1 MTVEADVFLQVLVH
15 DPDEPDE
22 HQCSEHDRQRDQH
35 SRERSRHGGSLYVC
49 NPARRD
55 VCRLR
60 CEAMLAKVLTTIV
73 WVSVL
78 VLGLL
83 FVVFATPLIFLIDN
97 D

>member
-1 MTVEADVFLQVLVH
+1 
-15 DPDEPDE
+15 
-22 HQCSEHDRQRDQH
+22 
-35 SRERSRHGGSLYVC
+35 
-49 NPARRD
+49 
-55 VCRLR
+55 
-60 CEAMLAKVLTTIV
+60 V

>member
-1 MTVEADVFLQVLVH
+1 MI
-15 DPDEPDE
+15 P
-22 HQCSEHDRQRDQH
+22 
-35 SRERSRHGGSLYVC
+35 GGVTASLKRPC
-49 NPARRD
+49 RGMFAIPPRRD

-60 CEAMLAKVLTTIV
+60 CGAMVTKVLTTIV

>member
-1 MTVEADVFLQVLVH
+1 MFAI
-15 DPDEPDE
+15 PP
-22 HQCSEHDRQRDQH
+22 
-35 SRERSRHGGSLYVC
+35 
-49 NPARRD
+49 RRD

-60 CEAMLAKVLTTIV
+60 CRAMVTKVITTIV

-83 FVVFATPLIFLIDN
+83 FVVFASPLIFLIDN

>member
-1 MTVEADVFLQVLVH
+1 MIRGESPQASSGHVAAMFAI
-15 DPDEPDE
+15 PP
-22 HQCSEHDRQRDQH
+22 
-35 SRERSRHGGSLYVC
+35 
-49 NPARRD
+49 RRD

-60 CEAMLAKVLTTIV
+60 CGAMTKVLTTIV

>member
-1 MTVEADVFLQVLVH
+1 MVT
-15 DPDEPDE
+15 
-22 HQCSEHDRQRDQH
+22 
-35 SRERSRHGGSLYVC
+35 
-49 NPARRD
+49 
-55 VCRLR
+55 
-60 CEAMLAKVLTTIV
+60 KVLTTIV

>member
-1 MTVEADVFLQVLVH
+1 MNPLIG
-15 DPDEPDE
+15 DETMIPGE
-22 HQCSEHDRQRDQH
+22 SPQASSGHVAAMFAIPR
-35 SRERSRHGGSLYVC
+35 
-49 NPARRD
+49 RRD

-60 CEAMLAKVLTTIV
+60 CGAMVTKVLTTIV

-83 FVVFATPLIFLIDN
+83 FAVFATPLIFLIDN

>member
-1 MTVEADVFLQVLVH
+1 MSAI
-15 DPDEPDE
+15 PP
-22 HQCSEHDRQRDQH
+22 
-35 SRERSRHGGSLYVC
+35 
-49 NPARRD
+49 RRD

-60 CEAMLAKVLTTIV
+60 CGAMVTKVLTTIV

>member
-1 MTVEADVFLQVLVH
+1 VNQDTPLALCLQ
-15 DPDEPDE
+15 
-22 HQCSEHDRQRDQH
+22 
-35 SRERSRHGGSLYVC
+35 SRRGG
-49 NPARRD
+49 D

-60 CEAMLAKVLTTIV
+60 CGAMVTKVLTTIV
-73 WVSVL
+73 WASVL

>member
-1 MTVEADVFLQVLVH
+1 MSVVYA
-15 DPDEPDE
+15 
-22 HQCSEHDRQRDQH
+22 C
-35 SRERSRHGGSLYVC
+35 G
-49 NPARRD
+49 
-55 VCRLR
+55 
-60 CEAMLAKVLTTIV
+60 AMVTKVLSTIV